1 MTRKFICLGAAA
13 LVLAACA
20 KTEVVDITTVNSEV
34 DSPVY
39 FLTSPITKDGST
51 SRTKFSEDNIFESNA
66 WYLEPNKT
74 WAENYADGVEYI
86 PRSEVSY
93 MAGQTAGT
101 YVWRTVK
108 PYYWPKNGGTLSFYS
123 WSLNKSDLSFGT
135 NSKAQVNIDR
145 EKGVVLTGYDII
157 YDKGIDFIVA
167 DPALQQTKNL
177 HLYYT
182 DGVPTLFRHMLSKLK
197 ITAVADEDYSAY
209 KKITIKEI
217 KITGVARKASYQETE
232 IGTDGKWHV
241 IDRWTVDPVGGT
253 YDDEFYDGTDSEG
266 GKTGTPV
273 TTKTVT
279 FGGEDAIFIPQ
290 DFPDDAM
297 IEITY
302 EIYDEFSKVKET
314 VTVKIPLKEALATTS
329 TSKDGEFEAG
339 TEYTINLHFT
349 LDLVYWDPAVQNW
362 DVENKGVTV
371 KE

>member
-1 MTRKFICLGAAA
+1 MKRIFYIFAAA
-13 LVLAACA
+13 AAVAACA

-34 DSPVY
+34 DTPVY

-51 SRTKFSEDNIFESNA
+51 HRSEFSQNNIFESNA

-74 WAENYADGVEYI
+74 WAENCSDGVEYI

-93 MAGQTAGT
+93 MEGQKSGT

-123 WSLNKSDLSFGT
+123 WSLNKGDLSFGA
-135 NSKAQVNIDR
+135 NSTSQVTIDR
-145 EKGVVLTGYDII
+145 EKGVVLTGFDIVN
-157 YDKGIDFIVA
+157 DKGVDFIVA
-167 DPALQQTKNL
+167 DPAVEQTKNL

-182 DGVPTLFRHMLSKLK
+182 DGVPTLFRHQLSKLK
-197 ITAVADEDYSAY
+197 ITAVADADYSAY

-217 KITGVARKASYQETE
+217 KITGVARKASYQEAE
-232 IGTDGKWHV
+232 IGLDGKWHV

-253 YDDEFYDGTDSEG
+253 YDDEFYDGSDSEG

-273 TTKTVT
+273 TETTVT

-290 DFPDDAM
+290 DFTGEEM

-302 EIYDEFSKVKET
+302 EIYDEFSHVKET
-314 VTVKIPLKEALATTS
+314 ITVEIPLKDALESTS
-329 TSKDGEFEAG
+329 GSKDGDFEAG

-349 LDLVYWDPAVQNW
+349 LDLVYWDPAVQDW
-362 DVENKGVTV
+362 DVQNNGWTV